1 MENDSMAQV
10 RGTTE
15 AGKAYTTDETDILFF
30 QCPHNVRTGVV
41 FFIYASTA
49 GTAKVYYKDPG
60 GTYRL
65 AQTGTAVAA
74 NDLTTIRFPFPISET
89 KLTYEGTSAGGTV
102 NAEGRGF

>member
-1 MENDSMAQV
+1 MAQV

-41 FFIYASTA
+41 FFIFASTA

-60 GTYRL
+60 GTYRQ
-65 AQTGTAVAA
+65 AQDAVTVAA

-89 KLTYEGTSAGGTV
+89 KLTYEGTSSGGTV